1 MSKSKQFCPG
11 FLFFHPVNF
20 VPAWSDVFVE
30 PVSFMLAGSPVFVH
44 SVSCVLAGSPV
55 APLFPSAVNIYVSLH
70 HTQGG
75 SKYTGVGSTKIQGQ
89 YSMCSR
95 EGFDT
100 YWNCVLLNLHLSLW
114 HLGNITSTF
123 FSHRSTFYWLRNQ
136 CPLLTFHV
144 FKPFLQDMLK
154 NLNAF
159 KIWV

>member
-1 MSKSKQFCPG
+1 MSKSKQFSPG

-44 SVSCVLAGSPV
+44 PVSCVLAGSPVFVHPVSCVLAGSPV

-75 SKYTGVGSTKIQGQ
+75 SKYTGVGFSKIQGR

-95 EGFDT
+95 EG
-100 YWNCVLLNLHLSLW
+100 
-114 HLGNITSTF
+114 
-123 FSHRSTFYWLRNQ
+123 
-136 CPLLTFHV
+136 
-144 FKPFLQDMLK
+144 
-154 NLNAF
+154 
-159 KIWV
+159 